1 MAQLIEPD
9 GTPNIIVSI
18 EDAIDYCR
26 THPGWCWAEVAVAD
40 TADYDDRYD
49 RTEDE

>member
-18 EDAIDYCR
+18 DYAIEFCANN
-26 THPGWCWAEVAVAD
+26 PGWSLAYAEEACF
-40 TADYDDRYD
+40 
-49 RTEDE
+49 DEYN